1 MNVTR
6 VIHLVSSVDLCDL
19 AILVNYLREANVMT
33 HNFQTTEGVFL
44 ATIIIRDWGFLHQT
58 VRMVTLLIRGAT
70 IHWRLHEL
78 CLVVWAVGTTI
89 AHD

>member
-1 MNVTR
+1 
-6 VIHLVSSVDLCDL
+6 
-19 AILVNYLREANVMT
+19 VMT
-33 HNFQTTEGVFL
+33 NYFKTTEGVFL
-44 ATIIIRDWGFLHQT
+44 ISIIFRDRGFLHQT
-58 VRMVTLLIRGAT
+58 VRMFTLLIRGAT